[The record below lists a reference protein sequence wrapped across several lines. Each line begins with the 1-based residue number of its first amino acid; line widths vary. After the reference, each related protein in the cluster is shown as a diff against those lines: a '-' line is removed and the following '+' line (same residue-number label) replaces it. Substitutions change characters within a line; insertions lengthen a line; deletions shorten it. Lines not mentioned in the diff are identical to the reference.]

1 MKIFKSY
8 PRVSSLLTALLGAAA
23 FMVSAVANA
32 HTVQICWKDVG
43 AVTTF
48 YAGTYHSPFEA
59 PSPVGSII
67 LDGFAYPFSGWI
79 YPSALPATAHC
90 WSSPGWGPTG
100 NPDGVPSASV
110 VHYQTFTSGFALA
123 SHTISFDTT
132 TVIQSPIGPF
142 PAQTFGGGACADADF
157 DGQCNE
163 VDLCPLD
170 AANDGDGDGVCGN
183 VDNCPLNAN
192 ADQADVNGN
201 GQGDICEG
209 VVCGN
214 GLLQGAEQ
222 CDDGNIAG
230 GDGCSAICTLEVA
243 DSPPVA
249 NAGPDQSVDEAQLV
263 TLDGSQSIDPD
274 VDPLAHAWEQIGGTA
289 VTLSGATTSQPTFT
303 APTVALG
310 GETLSFKLTVTA
322 NGKSNTDTVGI
333 AVSNVNHTPVA
344 EAGIDQSIAEG
355 SPVALDGTGSFDID
369 NDAFD
374 YTWVQESGPAVTIT
388 GANTATPSFTAP
400 VVGTNGAPGVVAT
413 LVFKLAVDDGLPENA
428 PPAGYT
434 IANVEDTVTVEIT
447 NVNNDPTAN
456 AGTDITLNEN
466 SAVALNGNASSDP
479 DSDPLTFA
487 WEQVSG
493 PAETITDANTAT
505 PSLTV
510 PFVSPGGTDLVFKL
524 TVDDGYGATATDQV
538 VVHVMNAN
546 DRHSSRR
553 HSQRS
558 PASGRRITASWPW
571 ASMASAT
578 RTTMRRSPSIA
589 SPRMSRPTAWA
600 MATRR
605 LMRSSMRTVRCSC
618 APSAR
623 AKATGASTT
632 STSPRRTA
640 RAAPL
645 VW

>member
-1 MKIFKSY
+1 M
-8 PRVSSLLTALLGAAA
+8 
-23 FMVSAVANA
+23 
-32 HTVQICWKDVG
+32 
-43 AVTTF
+43 
-48 YAGTYHSPFEA
+48 
-59 PSPVGSII
+59 
-67 LDGFAYPFSGWI
+67 
-79 YPSALPATAHC
+79 
-90 WSSPGWGPTG
+90 
-100 NPDGVPSASV
+100 
-110 VHYQTFTSGFALA
+110 
-123 SHTISFDTT
+123 
-132 TVIQSPIGPF
+132 
-142 PAQTFGGGACADADF
+142 
-157 DGQCNE
+157 
-163 VDLCPLD
+163 
-170 AANDGDGDGVCGN
+170 
-183 VDNCPLNAN
+183 
-192 ADQADVNGN
+192 
-201 GQGDICEG
+201 
-209 VVCGN
+209 
-214 GLLQGAEQ
+214 
-222 CDDGNIAG
+222 
-230 GDGCSAICTLEVA
+230 
-243 DSPPVA
+243 
-249 NAGPDQSVDEAQLV
+249 DEAQLV

-374 YTWVQESGPAVTIT
+374 YTWVQESGPAATIT

-413 LVFKLAVDDGLPENA
+413 LVFKLAVDDGLPQNA

-546 DRHSSRR
+546 DPPFVSAAQPTIACLWSPNHSLVAVGINGVSDPDDNATITIDSVTQDEPTNGLGDGDTAVDAVINADGTALLRAE
-553 HSQRS
+553 RS
-558 PASGRRITASWPW
+558 GKGNGRVYHIHFTASDREGSASGVVNVCVQHNKKSVVIDGGE
-571 ASMASAT
+571 
-578 RTTMRRSPSIA
+578 
-589 SPRMSRPTAWA
+589 
-600 MATRR
+600 
-605 LMRSSMRTVRCSC
+605 LFD
-618 APSAR
+618 
-623 AKATGASTT
+623 STQ
-632 STSPRRTA
+632 
-640 RAAPL
+640 
-645 VW
+645 